1 MKIKRLLSAFL
12 AVLCTASCIGG
23 ITMAKDAK
31 PEYLVNTLYKLK
43 IDKEL
48 TVGYFGGSVT
58 AGTGLQGSDVEKY
71 SWRAL
76 SRDWLKDNFPQAK
89 VTEVNAAIGGT
100 GSIYGVFRADDML
113 IKDKAPDLNFIEFAI
128 NDHYDGIY
136 NKNENY
142 VYAETIVRKIYA
154 SNPNADI
161 VFVITGANYQLQ
173 DDAKSDIP
181 FFGYPYQLL
190 GQKYDIPVLYA
201 GRELI
206 RKIYAE
212 NNNVYPSQ
220 TSDIWY
226 KYFTDIVHPTKNGYA
241 SYGETVNRFLS
252 ENLITDYKPTA
263 ADLVD
268 KTKAQDYEITYSEKA
283 KKNKDTITV
292 EKMMDAD
299 LVGANEIENSK
310 YMGKFWQSTEG
321 AHPAMTSS
329 KANGAVASFEF
340 NAANIALWTYT
351 FGDQAPGTLVYYSI
365 DGGKQQMI
373 DAVYSGSSN
382 HKIYTLATGLES
394 GKTHTIR
401 FDHSETASASFRIF
415 YFMLWDVID
424 GEEAK
429 VTAVPYYDFAG
440 DYSVKIDGLDF
451 ADFDP
456 NKKSYEI
463 PVGEDDKYPQISFT
477 AKDYYGYSIKQA
489 NSKSNVATLS
499 IDNVGKYTFK
509 FVKGAKAENVTV
521 GFDTN
526 GAAEI
531 AIQTIKT
538 GTKATKPQNPT
549 KEGYVFDGW
558 YKDATFSERFFFGT
572 TAVNYNTTVYARWLD
587 KDEVSKRMT
596 LTIDKKEADVFG
608 EVKSNDVAPIIRNS
622 RTMLPARFVAE
633 NLGASIEWDND
644 ERKVTIKNDETEILI
659 YIDSDTAKVNGK
671 DVKLDSPA
679 FIENSRTYTPVRFIV
694 ENLGASIE
702 WKEDDREVV
711 IIKK

>member
-12 AVLCTASCIGG
+12 AVLLTISCVGV
-23 ITMAKDAK
+23 ITMAADAK

-43 IDKEL
+43 NDKEL
-48 TVGYFGGSVT
+48 TVAYFGGSVT
-58 AGTGLQGSDVEKY
+58 AGTGLQGADVEMY
-71 SWRAL
+71 SWRGL
-76 SRDWLKDNFPQAK
+76 TRDWLKDNFPQAK
-89 VTEVNAAIGGT
+89 ITELNAAIGGT
-100 GSIYGVFRADDML
+100 GSLYGVFRADDML
-113 IKDKAPDLNFIEFAI
+113 IKEKAPDLTFIEFAI

-136 NKNENY
+136 NIKENY
-142 VYAETIVRKIYA
+142 VYIETIVRKIYA

-181 FFGYPYQLL
+181 FFGYPYQLI
-190 GQKYDIPVLYA
+190 GEKYDIPVLFA

-220 TSDIWY
+220 TSEIWY
-226 KYFTDIVHPTKNGYA
+226 KYFTDIVHPTKDGYA
-241 SYGETVNRFLS
+241 SYGETVIRFLE
-252 ENLITDYKPTA
+252 ENLITEYTPVA
-263 ADLVD
+263 ADVID
-268 KTKAQDYEITYSEKA
+268 KTKAQDYEITFSEKN
-283 KKNKDTITV
+283 KKNDGTKTV

-299 LVGANEIENSK
+299 IVGVDEIGNSK
-310 YMGKFWQSTEG
+310 YMGKFSSSQQG
-321 AHPAMTSS
+321 AHPAITSS
-329 KANGAVASFEF
+329 KNNGAVASFEF

-351 FGDQAPGTLVYYSI
+351 FGDQAPGTFVYYSI

-373 DAVYSGSSN
+373 DAVYGGSSN

-429 VTAVPYYDFAG
+429 VTAVPYYDFSG

-463 PVGEDDKYPQISFT
+463 PVGEDGAYPTISFA
-477 AKDYYGYSIKQA
+477 AKDYYGYTIKQA
-489 NSKSNVATLS
+489 NSKSNIATLS
-499 IDNVGKYTFK
+499 IDNVEKYTFK
-509 FVKGAKAENVTV
+509 FVKEAKAENVKV
-521 GFDTN
+521 SFDTN
-526 GAAEI
+526 GAA
-531 AIQTIKT
+531 AIEAQTVKT
-538 GTKATKPQNPT
+538 GKTAVMPVAPT
-549 KEGYVFDGW
+549 KDGYVFDGW

-572 TAVNYNTTVYARWLD
+572 TAVSYNTTVYARWLD
-587 KDEVSKRMT
+587 ADEVSKRIT
-596 LTIDKKEADVFG
+596 LTIDKTEADVFG
-608 EVKSNDVAPIIRNS
+608 DAATNDVAPIIRNG

-633 NLGASIEWDND
+633 NLGATVEWDND

-702 WKEDDREVV
+702 WKEDERQVV
-711 IIKK
+711 IIK